1 MDKELSIEL
10 SYEELKHVIKQLKF
24 DIIVSEFHTSIC
36 AQLEITVNVLFH
48 MFVFLANDY
57 VKGQFIFK
65 KAKTPLIGSSQKED
79 EHMKSTYTENSESM
93 LKYVYDCVFFVAQKP
108 SDCYQQT
115 EPDSGRS

>member
-1 MDKELSIEL
+1 
-10 SYEELKHVIKQLKF
+10 
-24 DIIVSEFHTSIC
+24 
-36 AQLEITVNVLFH
+36 
-48 MFVFLANDY
+48 MFVF
-57 VKGQFIFK
+57 VKRLCKGPVFIK
-65 KAKTPLIGSSQKED
+65 KAKYCLIRASQKED